1 MYIKAEVFSRT
12 YMPLNS
18 QQYQKTGNVFVGF
31 VITSTAGSN
40 AITVVRESYAGVKT
54 ADGGMRMQGVMVSST
69 LSAFLGFKESAMPQ
83 PGSRVLCVEDGTGAG
98 CFIVGMIPQQ
108 TLSKKV
114 ILPARTCLGA
124 GNAIG
129 DEANKLGH
137 MSNTPDIYDHR
148 RPVDVVDGEHVV
160 SNEFGVLLGLYQ
172 QMANLKASE
181 LAQVQC
187 HLLDDLVRII
197 SHNFQHYTALGEYNV
212 YHDGRRI
219 MAEFGAT
226 HKPTESYGR
235 PAVKKDKQ
243 ESIFEKKGKNTV
255 DDESDYFSIKED
267 ERVKAI
273 ERFKWFLGGL
283 GDFLHVFLVRPDPDE
298 IRKLDPDYTPTRP
311 DTGLWDAHVG
321 TDGAFH
327 LRSVKEIF
335 IEKTNW
341 IRVPLRKA
349 APDDPGG
356 DDAEKLEYDKKERF
370 KFNDDAKFKENP
382 FNYAL
387 QLRDYVAYV
396 NEKLGYQNF
405 KKHEKD
411 FHVNDYIND
420 ENKLKDIQEVDQE
433 TTLNLEDYKLRTA
446 GIYLM
451 PNGGITIRDAWNSA
465 IVMEGGNIYLQPAK
479 DIVSQPLRNC
489 IVKAGGHINMVSKK
503 HLDLSSS
510 EESVRLKSEKS
521 LYCYSNKSGIILE
534 ANGKTNTSGSPDP
547 TKDAIEDIGGIVL
560 KSKLSIYNYA
570 EDQIVNYAKK
580 NILLQSLQNLDII
593 ADSSLTTH
601 SKKGTIMLAD
611 TSLLLHSTNVTEI
624 LSDSAV
630 VFAGAVST
638 SIGQKDQALG
648 IGYDLY
654 GDKPNPFIDVLYGC
668 LEVSQLTDKLDDV
681 RAAKEDILTQTVFQE
696 ESKFTDLQFK
706 FLSTYQYGNISAEED
721 AIPSTLAQQD
731 DLLTQ
736 LYKLKPW
743 EEQEVNSSLPYPG
756 KDLFE
761 IFYYSAE
768 KPVNLESN
776 DLGKDYSSKAD
787 STNKSGEI
795 TLASLQ
801 TYKVYNK

>member
-1 MYIKAEVFSRT
+1 MA
-12 YMPLNS
+12 LNTH
-18 QQYQKTGNVFVGF
+18 KNANIFTGF
-31 VITSTAGSN
+31 VITSSAGSN
-40 AITVVRESYAGVKT
+40 AITVIRESYGGVKT
-54 ADGGMRMQGVMVSST
+54 ADGGMRMQGVMISST
-69 LSAFLGFKESAMPQ
+69 LSAFLGFKESTMPQ
-83 PGSRVLCVEDGTGAG
+83 PGSRVLCVEDGTGSG
-98 CFIVGMIPQQ
+98 CFVIGMIPQN
-108 TLSKKV
+108 TISKQV

-124 GNAIG
+124 GNSLA
-129 DEANKLGH
+129 DEANKTGH
-137 MSNTPDIYDHR
+137 MRNTPDIYDHR
-148 RPVDVVDGEHVV
+148 RPVDVVEGEHVI

-172 QMANLKASE
+172 QLATLKASE

-197 SHNFQHYTALGEYNV
+197 SHNFQHYTALGEYNI
-212 YHDGRRI
+212 YHDGKRL

-226 HKPTESYGR
+226 HKPAESYGR
-235 PAVKKDKQ
+235 PAVEKDIQEAMFKK
-243 ESIFEKKGKNTV
+243 EGGHTV
-255 DDESDYFSIKED
+255 DDESDYYSIKED

-283 GDFLHVFLVRPDPDE
+283 GDFLHIFLVRPDPKE
-298 IRKLDPDYTPTRP
+298 VRKLDPETTPEKP
-311 DTGLWDAHVG
+311 DTGLLDAHIG

-349 APDDPGG
+349 APDDPKG
-356 DDAEKLEYDKKERF
+356 DDAEELKYDAKEPFEF
-370 KFNDDAKFKENP
+370 KNDAKFKENP

-411 FHVNDYIND
+411 FHVNDDIAK
-420 ENKLKDIQEVDQE
+420 ENKLNEIDQVDQE
-433 TTLNLEDYKLRTA
+433 TPLNLKDYALRTA

-489 IVKAGGHINMVSKK
+489 IVKAGGNINMACKK

-510 EESVRLKSEKS
+510 EEGMRLKSEKA

-534 ANGKTNTSGSPDP
+534 SSGETDTPGSPDP
-547 TKDAIEDIGGIVL
+547 TEAAVEDIGGIVL

-570 EDQIVNYAKK
+570 EKQIVNYAKK
-580 NILLQSLQNLDII
+580 NILLQSLENLDIVV
-593 ADSSLTTH
+593 DSTLTTH
-601 SKKGTIMLAD
+601 SKLGTMMLAD
-611 TSLLLHSTNVTEI
+611 TSLILHATQVAEL

-630 VFAGAVST
+630 ILAGAGT
-638 SIGQKDQALG
+638 TAIGQKDQALA
-648 IGYDLY
+648 IGYDTK
-654 GDKPNPFIDVLYGC
+654 GDNPSPFIDILYGV
-668 LEVSQLTDKLDDV
+668 LDVSTLTEKLGEVRT
-681 RAAKEDILTQTVFQE
+681 AKEDILVQTVFQE

-706 FLSTYQYGNISAEED
+706 FLSTYQYGNLSSEED
-721 AIPSTLAQQD
+721 ALPTTLAQQE
-731 DLLTQ
+731 DLLTE
-736 LYKLKPW
+736 LYELKDW
-743 EEQEVNSSLPYPG
+743 EEKEVNESLPYPG

-761 IFYYSAE
+761 NFYYLAE

-776 DLGKDYSSKAD
+776 ELGKDFSNKAEPASKP
-787 STNKSGEI
+787 GEI
-795 TLASLQ
+795 NLDSLQ
-801 TYKVYNK
+801 KYKVYNN